1 MKSSDIRKYLE
12 IIIRLVLGFIFLYAS
27 LDKIIYPQKFAE
39 VIYNYRLMP
48 IELLNICAI
57 IVPWVEAFI
66 GVSLLIGSRVD
77 VSAFMLS
84 VITFFF
90 ILIKVI
96 RPKTKKHGSTFA
108 IYLIFAG
115 VERFF
120 MEFIRVNPKGF
131 LGLTNYQFSSIA
143 LVLAGIILLLF
154 FVKQPKLVK

>member
-66 GVSLLIGSRVD
+66 GVSLLIGFRVD

-90 ILIKVI
+90 ILMIISAIVRGLNIECGCFSLDAEGSLVSWKRVI
-96 RPKTKKHGSTFA
+96 EDVFILVGG
-108 IYLIFAG
+108 IF
-115 VERFF
+115 
-120 MEFIRVNPKGF
+120 
-131 LGLTNYQFSSIA
+131 
-143 LVLAGIILLLF
+143 LLLNKKKT
-154 FVKQPKLVK
+154 VSSNR

>member
-1 MKSSDIRKYLE
+1 VKSSDIRKYLE

-90 ILIKVI
+90 ILMIISAIVRGLNIECGCFSLDAEGSLVSWKRVI
-96 RPKTKKHGSTFA
+96 EDVFILVGG
-108 IYLIFAG
+108 IF
-115 VERFF
+115 
-120 MEFIRVNPKGF
+120 
-131 LGLTNYQFSSIA
+131 
-143 LVLAGIILLLF
+143 LLLNKKKT
-154 FVKQPKLVK
+154 VSSNR

>member
-12 IIIRLVLGFIFLYAS
+12 IIIRTVLGFIFLYAS

-66 GVSLLIGSRVD
+66 GVSLLIGYRVA

-90 ILIKVI
+90 ILMIISAIVRGLNIECGCFSLDAEGSLVSWKRVI
-96 RPKTKKHGSTFA
+96 EDVFILVGG
-108 IYLIFAG
+108 IF
-115 VERFF
+115 
-120 MEFIRVNPKGF
+120 
-131 LGLTNYQFSSIA
+131 
-143 LVLAGIILLLF
+143 LLLNKNKT
-154 FVKQPKLVK
+154 VSSNR

>member
-66 GVSLLIGSRVD
+66 GVSLLIGYRVD
-77 VSAFMLS
+77 VSALMLS

-90 ILIKVI
+90 ILMIISAIVRGLNIECGCFSLDAEGSLVSWKRVI
-96 RPKTKKHGSTFA
+96 EDVFILVGG
-108 IYLIFAG
+108 IF
-115 VERFF
+115 
-120 MEFIRVNPKGF
+120 
-131 LGLTNYQFSSIA
+131 
-143 LVLAGIILLLF
+143 LLLNKKKT
-154 FVKQPKLVK
+154 VSSNR

>member
-12 IIIRLVLGFIFLYAS
+12 IIIRTVLGFIFLYAS

-66 GVSLLIGSRVD
+66 GVSLLIGFRVD

-90 ILIKVI
+90 ILMIISAIVRGLNIECGCFSLDAEGSLVSWKRVI
-96 RPKTKKHGSTFA
+96 EDVFILVGG
-108 IYLIFAG
+108 IF
-115 VERFF
+115 
-120 MEFIRVNPKGF
+120 
-131 LGLTNYQFSSIA
+131 
-143 LVLAGIILLLF
+143 LLLNKKKT
-154 FVKQPKLVK
+154 VSSNR